1 MVIEGRRDQSRT
13 DIQQPEQVAIRGRP
27 GMLAAG
33 DEAVAHRDLAR
44 ADARSPVDLAL
55 APAALT
61 GVAHQTARPMEP
73 EAPRQDGPARRE
85 ERYGKRLALGRLD
98 RPAIDVDADPAPR
111 GERRRVHTGR

>member
-1 MVIEGRRDQSRT
+1 
-13 DIQQPEQVAIRGRP
+13 
-27 GMLAAG
+27 MLAAG
-33 DEAVAHRDLAR
+33 DEAVSHGDLAR